1 VCRRSYPGFISA
13 ICESRN
19 VRGLLYDF
27 AWIESASHPFISF
40 AKRELDACRTRHELF
55 LCRPLRT
62 RLSPTSAHIFEK
74 NTTSTSRETCT
85 MYFLSGF
92 SHSTLIFAD
101 GNFLHNHLTDA
112 SVTIGI
118 RPSKWNQCC
127 SASLRP
133 RMAEA
138 LSTNSC
144 VVISG
149 KGLWLTIVRLLF
161 AAA

>member
-118 RPSKWNQCC
+118 LRNGT
-127 SASLRP
+127 SAVRP
-133 RMAEA
+133 RFVPGWRRHCRRTLA
-138 LSTNSC
+138 SSSP
-144 VVISG
+144 V
-149 KGLWLTIVRLLF
+149 KGYGSRLFDYCSQQLE
-161 AAA
+161 